1 MNFITKSTR
10 TKTIVASV
18 LTGIALITLI
28 MLSSLLN
35 IESTSKTIMCFL
47 YTVGLMLVLLFWQG
61 LIQINVF
68 NDYKCQKKMLC
79 TDGILN
85 LCFGALITI
94 SGVLFAA
101 LQVNPIIKGIE
112 LSTTDIRVF
121 IVAFLLA
128 LTLWKI
134 AVFITSVKDKR
145 YNWWLEMIFAIL
157 WLAISIVTF
166 ISIFLPSTSLIGIA
180 WVFVTLGWTVIV
192 TTIFYSLYSYVIREP
207 EYLETEK
214 AIAIL
219 KKEEERREFRQAK
232 LDGRIETKSK
242 NDITSNLVKEK
253 LKRLKELKD
262 ANLIS
267 QEDYEEKKA
276 EIIDSII

>member
-61 LIQINVF
+61 MIQINVF

-94 SGVLFAA
+94 SGVLFAC

-112 LSTTDIRVF
+112 LTTTDIRVF

-128 LTLWKI
+128 LTAWKV
-134 AVFITSVKDKR
+134 AVFIKSIKDRR

-166 ISIFLPSTSLIGIA
+166 ISIFLPTTSLIGIA
-180 WVFVTLGWTVIV
+180 WTFVALGWTVIV
-192 TTIFYSLYSYVIREP
+192 STIFYSLYSYVIREP

-214 AIAIL
+214 ARAIL

-232 LDGRIETKSK
+232 LDGRLETKKSSL
-242 NDITSNLVKEK
+242 TSDLVKEK

-267 QEDYEEKKA
+267 QEDYDEKKA
-276 EIIDSII
+276 EIIDSMI

>member
-1 MNFITKSTR
+1 MNFITKSTK

-47 YTVGLMLVLLFWQG
+47 YTVGLMLVLLLWQG

-94 SGVLFAA
+94 SGVLFAT
-101 LQVNPIIKGIE
+101 LQVNPIIKDIE

-134 AVFITSVKDKR
+134 AVFITSIKDKR

-166 ISIFLPSTSLIGIA
+166 ISIFLPSSSLIGIA
-180 WVFVTLGWTVIV
+180 WVFVALGWTVIV

-219 KKEEERREFRQAK
+219 
-232 LDGRIETKSK
+232 
-242 NDITSNLVKEK
+242 
-253 LKRLKELKD
+253 
-262 ANLIS
+262 
-267 QEDYEEKKA
+267 
-276 EIIDSII
+276 

>member
-35 IESTSKTIMCFL
+35 IESTTKTIMCFL

-79 TDGILN
+79 ADGILN
-85 LCFGALITI
+85 LCFAALITI
-94 SGVLFAA
+94 SGILFAS
-101 LQVNPIIKGIE
+101 LQVNAVIKGIE
-112 LSTTDIRVF
+112 LATTDIRVF

-128 LTLWKI
+128 LTFWKI
-134 AVFITSVKDKR
+134 ATFILSIKEKR

-166 ISIFLPSTSLIGIA
+166 ISIFSTSLIGIA
-180 WVFVTLGWTVIV
+180 WTFVTMGWALIV

-232 LDGRIETKSK
+232 LDGRIETKK
-242 NDITSNLVKEK
+242 TTLTSDLVKEK
-253 LKRLKELKD
+253 LKRLK
-262 ANLIS
+262 
-267 QEDYEEKKA
+267 
-276 EIIDSII
+276 

>member
-35 IESTSKTIMCFL
+35 IESTTKTIMCFL

-79 TDGILN
+79 ADGILN
-85 LCFGALITI
+85 LCFAALITI
-94 SGVLFAA
+94 SGILFAS
-101 LQVNPIIKGIE
+101 LQVNAVIKGIE
-112 LSTTDIRVF
+112 LATTDIRVF

-128 LTLWKI
+128 LTFWKI
-134 AVFITSVKDKR
+134 ATFILSIKEKR

-166 ISIFLPSTSLIGIA
+166 ISILSTSLIGIA
-180 WVFVTLGWTVIV
+180 WTFVAMGWALIV

-232 LDGRIETKSK
+232 LDGRIETKK
-242 NDITSNLVKEK
+242 TTLTSDLVKEK

-267 QEDYEEKKA
+267 QEDYDEKKA

>member
-35 IESTSKTIMCFL
+35 IESTTKTIMCFL

-79 TDGILN
+79 ADGILN
-85 LCFGALITI
+85 LCFAALITI
-94 SGVLFAA
+94 SGILFAS
-101 LQVNPIIKGIE
+101 LQVNTVIKGIE
-112 LSTTDIRVF
+112 LATTDIRVF

-128 LTLWKI
+128 LTFWKI
-134 AVFITSVKDKR
+134 ATFVLSVKEKR
-145 YNWWLEMIFAIL
+145 YNWWIEMIFAIL

-166 ISIFLPSTSLIGIA
+166 ISIFSTSLIGIA
-180 WVFVTLGWTVIV
+180 WTFVAMGWALIV

-232 LDGRIETKSK
+232 LDGRIETKK
-242 NDITSNLVKEK
+242 TTLTSDLVKEK

-267 QEDYEEKKA
+267 QEDYDEKKA

>member
-35 IESTSKTIMCFL
+35 IESTTKTIMCFL

-79 TDGILN
+79 ADGILN
-85 LCFGALITI
+85 LCFAALITI
-94 SGVLFAA
+94 SGILFAS
-101 LQVNPIIKGIE
+101 LQVNAVIKGIE
-112 LSTTDIRVF
+112 LATTDIRVF

-128 LTLWKI
+128 LTFWKI
-134 AVFITSVKDKR
+134 ATFILSIKEKR
-145 YNWWLEMIFAIL
+145 YNWWLEMVFAIL

-166 ISIFLPSTSLIGIA
+166 ISILSTSLIGIA
-180 WVFVTLGWTVIV
+180 WTFVAMGWALIV

-232 LDGRIETKSK
+232 LDGRIETKK
-242 NDITSNLVKEK
+242 TTLTSDLVKEK

-267 QEDYEEKKA
+267 QEDYDEKKA

>member
-61 LIQINVF
+61 MIQINVF

-94 SGVLFAA
+94 SGVLFAC

-112 LSTTDIRVF
+112 LTTTDIRVF

-128 LTLWKI
+128 LTAWKV
-134 AVFITSVKDKR
+134 AVFIKSIKDRR

-166 ISIFLPSTSLIGIA
+166 ISIFLPTTSLIGIA
-180 WVFVTLGWTVIV
+180 WTFVALGWTVIV
-192 TTIFYSLYSYVIREP
+192 STIFYSLYSYVIREP

-214 AIAIL
+214 ARAIL

-232 LDGRIETKSK
+232 LDGRIENAK
-242 NDITSNLVKEK
+242 TSLTSDLVKEK

-267 QEDYEEKKA
+267 QEDYDEKKA

>member
-35 IESTSKTIMCFL
+35 IESTTKTIMCFL

-79 TDGILN
+79 ADGILN
-85 LCFGALITI
+85 LCFAALITI
-94 SGVLFAA
+94 SGILFAS
-101 LQVNPIIKGIE
+101 LQVNAVIKGIE
-112 LSTTDIRVF
+112 LATTDIRVF

-128 LTLWKI
+128 LTFWKI
-134 AVFITSVKDKR
+134 ATFILSIKEKR

-166 ISIFLPSTSLIGIA
+166 ISIFSTSLIGIA
-180 WVFVTLGWTVIV
+180 WTFVTMGWALIV
-192 TTIFYSLYSYVIREP
+192 TTIFYRLYSYVIREP

-232 LDGRIETKSK
+232 LDGRIETKK
-242 NDITSNLVKEK
+242 TTLTSDLVKEK

-267 QEDYEEKKA
+267 QEDYDEKKA

>member
-1 MNFITKSTR
+1 
-10 TKTIVASV
+10 
-18 LTGIALITLI
+18 
-28 MLSSLLN
+28 ML
-35 IESTSKTIMCFL
+35 
-47 YTVGLMLVLLFWQG
+47 
-61 LIQINVF
+61 
-68 NDYKCQKKMLC
+68 
-79 TDGILN
+79 
-85 LCFGALITI
+85 
-94 SGVLFAA
+94 
-101 LQVNPIIKGIE
+101 
-112 LSTTDIRVF
+112 
-121 IVAFLLA
+121 
-128 LTLWKI
+128 
-134 AVFITSVKDKR
+134 
-145 YNWWLEMIFAIL
+145 FAIL

-232 LDGRIETKSK
+232 LDGRIETNKTTL
-242 NDITSNLVKEK
+242 TSDLVKEK

>member
-61 LIQINVF
+61 MIQINVF

-94 SGVLFAA
+94 SGVLFAC

-112 LSTTDIRVF
+112 LTTTDIRVF

-128 LTLWKI
+128 LTAWKV
-134 AVFITSVKDKR
+134 AVFIKSIKDRR
-145 YNWWLEMIFAIL
+145 YNWWLEMIFAVL

-166 ISIFLPSTSLIGIA
+166 ISIFLPTTSLIGIA
-180 WVFVTLGWTVIV
+180 WTFVALGWTVIV

-214 AIAIL
+214 ARAIL

-232 LDGRIETKSK
+232 LDGRLETKKSSL
-242 NDITSNLVKEK
+242 TSDLVKEK

-267 QEDYEEKKA
+267 QEDYDEKKA
-276 EIIDSII
+276 EIIDSMI